1 MHQYYSLC
9 EALAQ
14 NPSIFS
20 SLCCFVIQNN
30 FWQKNVEN
38 LINVHFFSLF
48 RVVKLLLKEDS
59 NMLTKELSF
68 YIQDDDWL
76 RWFSAFTFLSVDK
89 STLIIKSEKEICW
102 DVIKSASFCMTCK
115 SFFSRLKNSFFWNF
129 LDIFSD
135 FLDFSFL
142 FFSFLIKKKSDFSF
156 VVFFWIFLNGFF
168 FFFFFNYLSFS
179 YFLILA
185 FLWNETFFQFFPW
198 NWKSKN
204 SRFFPVKKCFELV
217 QSPQSILSL
226 ASAVLFLWKNHL
238 FH

>member
-1 MHQYYSLC
+1 MVSIVEFVGCYDAVGLEGKNASVLYSLC

-76 RWFSAFTFLSVDK
+76 RSAFTFLSVDK
-89 STLIIKSEKEICW
+89 STLIIKSEKEICL
-102 DVIKSASFCMTCK
+102 DVIKNASFCITRK
-115 SFFSRLKNSFFWNF
+115 SFLNLGWSLFFPFRSFKSHVFQTSR
-129 LDIFSD
+129 IFSPLWNCK
-135 FLDFSFL
+135 LDF
-142 FFSFLIKKKSDFSF
+142 FSL
-156 VVFFWIFLNGFF
+156 L
-168 FFFFFNYLSFS
+168 
-179 YFLILA
+179 
-185 FLWNETFFQFFPW
+185 
-198 NWKSKN
+198 
-204 SRFFPVKKCFELV
+204 
-217 QSPQSILSL
+217 
-226 ASAVLFLWKNHL
+226 
-238 FH
+238 